1 LADPVPGSYAEIVAW
16 GERATERRRP
26 ELQPLRAAVDHAQT
40 LWSQLAALE
49 DDDPQR
55 PGLVRELDTVQTRIQ
70 TLRRRHG
77 MFD

>member
-1 LADPVPGSYAEIVAW
+1 VAW

-26 ELQPLRAAVDHAQT
+26 ELQPLRAAVDQAQA

-49 DDDPQR
+49 DDHPQR

-70 TLRRRHG
+70 TLRRRHRLL
-77 MFD
+77 D